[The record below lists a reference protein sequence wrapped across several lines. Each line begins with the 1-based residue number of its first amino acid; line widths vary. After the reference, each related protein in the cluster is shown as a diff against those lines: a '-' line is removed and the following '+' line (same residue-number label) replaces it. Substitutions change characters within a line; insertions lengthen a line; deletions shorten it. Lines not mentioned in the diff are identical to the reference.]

1 MTMTPDELARLE
13 KIEALLR
20 NIQAQFDQ
28 FTKDRKQYY
37 NDQQAR
43 WNARQR
49 QYEEEK
55 IRRREATWR

>member
-1 MTMTPDELARLE
+1 MTPEELARLE

-37 NDQQAR
+37 RDQQAR

-49 QYEEEK
+49 QFEEEK